1 MVAVPARF
9 AHSSSRITLP
19 SPKISMP
26 ATLLKIASLPLA
38 ALVWLGSQ
46 GTRAIAALVFIGIAV
61 PPAGK
66 LLKPYVTQ
74 AIFLL
79 LCISFLRVDLG
90 TLRSYLRRPGLVMSA
105 TAWTMLAVPLIF
117 GGVCWLTGLNI
128 GSPDLYLALMLQA
141 LASPMMAAP
150 ALAAVMGLDA
160 TLVLVA
166 LVVGTCLVPITAP
179 LFAYLFLGSALS
191 LSPLALGLKLL
202 AILAGSLCVGSAIR
216 WLAGMERIQQHAR
229 LIDGINV
236 VILFVFVAAV
246 MGNVAGG
253 FLSDPLRALK
263 LMALAFAVF
272 FALMGAT
279 ALVFRKA
286 GYSRALALGLMVS
299 QRNMGLMLAATDG
312 ILPGTTW
319 LYFAMSQFPIY
330 LTPQLLKPLVG
341 RLSTPDDM
349 AATPDVHKA

>member
-1 MVAVPARF
+1 M
-9 AHSSSRITLP
+9 T
-19 SPKISMP
+19 
-26 ATLLKIASLPLA
+26 ATFMKIAGLPVA
-38 ALVWLGSQ
+38 ALVWLGGQ

-61 PPAGK
+61 PPAGE
-66 LLKPYVTQ
+66 LLKPYVTE

-90 TLRSYLRRPGLVMSA
+90 TLRRTLRRPGLVIAA
-105 TAWTMLAVPLIF
+105 TAWTMIAVPLIF
-117 GGVCWLTGLNI
+117 GGTCWLTGLTI
-128 GSPDLYLALMLQA
+128 RSPDLYLALMLQA

-166 LVVGTCLVPITAP
+166 LVIGTCLVPITAP
-179 LFAYLFLGSALS
+179 MFAYLFLGSTLS
-191 LSPLALGLKLL
+191 LSPLPLGLKLL
-202 AILAGSLCVGSAIR
+202 AILAGSVCVATAVRWITGSETIKR
-216 WLAGMERIQQHAR
+216 HAL

-246 MGNVAGG
+246 MGKVAGG
-253 FLSDPLRALK
+253 FLSEPVRAFK

-272 FALMGAT
+272 FALTGVT

-286 GYSRALALGLMVS
+286 GYSRAMALGLMVS

-312 ILPGTTW
+312 LLPGTTW

-330 LTPQLLKPLVG
+330 LTPQLLKPIVG
-341 RLSTPDDM
+341 RLN
-349 AATPDVHKA
+349 AQPDVAAAAPAHSARE